1 MRGDDV
7 AEYAVSKYADM
18 VLRIAAHNLK
28 NRPDAEDAMQEVF
41 LRLIRS
47 NGETFEN
54 EEHLKNWLIRV
65 TVNVCK
71 NHWKSAWVQKNLPL
85 DDSQISDAAASF
97 PAETI
102 ELLEALWSLRRKQ
115 RNIIYLYYYEGYTV
129 PEISNMMG
137 LKTKTV
143 YTQLD
148 RARKQLKG
156 ILLEGEENT

>member
-1 MRGDDV
+1 MQEDNV
-7 AEYAVSKYADM
+7 AEYAVGKYADM

-41 LRLIRS
+41 LRLMRC
-47 NGETFEN
+47 NVETFES

-71 NHWKSAWVQKNLPL
+71 NHWKSAWVQKSSPL
-85 DDSQISDAAASF
+85 EDGQMPDAATSF

-137 LKTKTV
+137 LKPKTV